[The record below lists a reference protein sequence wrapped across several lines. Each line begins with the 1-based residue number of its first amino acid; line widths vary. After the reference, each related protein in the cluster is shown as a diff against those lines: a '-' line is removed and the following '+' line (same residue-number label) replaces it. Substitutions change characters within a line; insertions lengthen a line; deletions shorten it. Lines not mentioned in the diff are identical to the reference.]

1 MEVERSNEREHS
13 NQLENDLEE
22 QTNKHLREVESLNEQ
37 LKAEQQNEKQLK
49 EQVCTYNMYSIVLC
63 MNI

>member
-1 MEVERSNEREHS
+1 MEVERSNEREHA

-37 LKAEQQNEKQLK
+37 LKAEQQNEID
-49 EQVCTYNMYSIVLC
+49 EWTNE
-63 MNI
+63 